1 MSGLTLSNAQ
11 LRLAA
16 ILLVVVTL
24 SALCV
29 VYTSFKNRQLFI
41 ELQTLQNEATGQQI
55 ELGRLLLEEST
66 WSSMAIIEQVA
77 TSELA
82 MKVPAPEQ
90 VVVAR
95 QFVDKDARSITE
107 KNIAQTALQIVQGDH

>member
-16 ILLVVVTL
+16 ILLVLVTL

-29 VYTSFKNRQLFI
+29 VYTSFNNRQLFI
-41 ELQTLQNEATGQQI
+41 ELQALQNEATAQQT
-55 ELGRLLLEEST
+55 ELGRLLLEESA
-66 WSSMAIIEQVA
+66 WSSMAMIEQIA
-77 TSELA
+77 TDELA

-90 VVVAR
+90 IVVAK
-95 QFVDKDARSITE
+95 QLVGQDVS
-107 KNIAQTALQIVQGDH
+107 LQIVRGKH